1 MIEMTMQVPDRL
13 AQRLRP
19 MSPWLPAVLE
29 LSLIGFKTSATRTA
43 SEIIDFLS
51 NGPLPAKVAAY
62 TVSERAQERTRRLLT
77 LNEAGMLSEEEQ
89 RELDELEQIEH
100 IMILLKAQVR
110 QELVGASNG

>member
-29 LSLIGFKTSATRTA
+29 LSLIGFKTPATQTA

-51 NGPLPAKVAAY
+51 SGPSPSEVAVY

-77 LNEAGMLSEEEQ
+77 LNEAGMLSEKEQ
-89 RELDELEQIEH
+89 RELDEMEQIEH
-100 IMILLKAQVR
+100 IMVLLKAQVR
-110 QELVGASNG
+110 QQLTGASGG

>member
-19 MSPWLPAVLE
+19 MSPWLPTVIE
-29 LSLIGFKTSATRTA
+29 LSLIGFKTPATQTA

-51 NGPLPAKVAAY
+51 NGPSPSEVAIY
-62 TVSERAQERTRRLLT
+62 TVSERAQERTRRLLA

-89 RELDELEQIEH
+89 RELDEMEQIEH
-100 IMILLKAQVR
+100 LMILLKAQLR
-110 QELVGASNG
+110 QQLAGTASG